1 MQMISE
7 PKLQVSLKSVS
18 SRAKRNCLILELH
31 RWTGDHP
38 VLFLLHLLLTP
49 GKKRDGKEV
58 RVFFGDPFNK
68 NLTWDPPPHLVS
80 SKFKPVCVSQFFEFL
95 KNCQFWLLKYLQNQR
110 TVGSGSLENKFW
122 LPSISSFHERTDS
135 TYQPPTNNCSV
146 GT

>member
-68 NLTWDPPPHLVS
+68 NLTWDPPPTLSVQS
-80 SKFKPVCVSQFFEFL
+80 SNPCVFL
-95 KNCQFWLLKYLQNQR
+95 SSLNFWR
-110 TVGSGSLENKFW
+110 TASSGSLNICRIKELSVLVLWKTSSGYQASAVFMKELRVHTSL
-122 LPSISSFHERTDS
+122 LPTIAR
-135 TYQPPTNNCSV
+135 
-146 GT
+146 